1 MCYLQIKILIYVHR
15 WLVNTSSCISHYN
28 LNAVHATYVRTYV
41 HTHTLYMYYTYCT
54 CAIHTL
60 YVYYTYTIHVL
71 YIYYTFTIHVLYMH
85 YTYYTCTI
93 SVLYMYYTYV
103 YYTYNYMYNTC
114 TILVLYMY
122 YAAEYT
128 NTCAVSHTRLTVNPT
143 PQQAP
148 QRVQGQGCWQKNTPR
163 ATTRA
168 ASHPILS
175 QEQHNCPLKLF
186 HWGKETERG
195 THTDSHGG

>member
-1 MCYLQIKILIYVHR
+1 MCYLRIKILIYVRR

-71 YIYYTFTIHVLYMH
+71 YIYYTFTIHVLYMY

-103 YYTYNYMYNTC
+103 YYTYNYMYNAC
-114 TILVLYMY
+114 TILVLSCTMQQSTQTHVQCHTHKTDSEPHTT
-122 YAAEYT
+122 ASTTACAGAGLLAEEHTTRY
-128 NTCAVSHTRLTVNPT
+128 NTCSQP
-143 PQQAP
+143 
-148 QRVQGQGCWQKNTPR
+148 
-163 ATTRA
+163 
-168 ASHPILS
+168 SHPVTRTTQLL
-175 QEQHNCPLKLF
+175 H
-186 HWGKETERG
+186 
-195 THTDSHGG
+195 